1 VGKGTTVER
10 LEITQRRKFPGPEI
24 FLQDQK
30 FRPKAG
36 ISAPGQNFRGPE
48 IPGIFGLSK
57 FG

>member
-10 LEITQRRKFPGPEI
+10 LKITQRRKFPGLEI
-24 FLQDQK
+24 LLQGQK
-30 FRPKAG
+30 FRPRAR

-48 IPGIFGLSK
+48 IPGIFGPSK